1 MGMSFSL
8 FTLFLAFGDFSVL
21 GQLMCSPL
29 LINPRYQL
37 AHLLFTFLTFL
48 TVTLRVSFFLLSL
61 SFDRLLFGSL
71 SCGFVTAN
79 QTILVVRDFESDQ
92 IDQRSIWS
100 I

>member
-48 TVTLRVSFFLLSL
+48 TVTLRVSFFCCRCLLTVCCL
-61 SFDRLLFGSL
+61 AVCH
-71 SCGFVTAN
+71 CGFVTAN
-79 QTILVVRDFESDQ
+79 QTILVVRGFESDQ